1 MKKIGT
7 FIPLVALLVLA
18 SCTTTKGGL
27 FKQVVNSTA
36 PPKGSSSVEVQSS
49 DTNPEQT
56 GLEVQTTPSDAQVY
70 LNDSFIGD
78 TPLLYTDFQ
87 AGSYKITIR
96 KRGYYENVRWLNL
109 DPTAYTILQTDLAPK
124 MGYIVIS
131 STPSNAEITI
141 DGEQYQAGVQQVP
154 VGHHVVRVREF
165 GFEDWTRDIIIQE
178 NQTVQ
183 LNAQLVK
190 APFRI
195 SGLATSRRVLNPANP
210 GLLGKLT
217 VSFEVS
223 TYGSGAA
230 TITDSAGKQVFNR
243 AFPQFTQREQS
254 FTWNGRDA
262 SDALLPDG
270 SYTIHLQG
278 RENASSPPSSEEVT
292 VTIDRGAFVGIRS
305 MLSGTSGLLFSATP
319 EVLPPSSYSF
329 GSLAIAHIEAAGA
342 IVPVQLYLRAVP
354 YPGIEIDGQ
363 GTMQLTSAGNVPYSV
378 GASGKFSLIRPSS
391 QSGFQAAVSV
401 KATYQSGTTADT
413 LTNFSGISLGAPI
426 EYRFGPAALVLMPE
440 VIAAPYPAS
449 YSSSSSAFAP
459 TFWGY
464 GRGGVFLDFGSFMT
478 GLSAAVRTQPFSQG
492 LGLASVPLA
501 GGWELHWLIP
511 NTQLVLSGAVTGE
524 YSPGSNGGYYLMA
537 GAGVSFVN

>member
-7 FIPLVALLVLA
+7 CILLVAFLVLA

-27 FKQVVNSTA
+27 FKQVVNSTS
-36 PPKGSSSVEVQSS
+36 PPQGSSSVEVQSS

-87 AGSYKITIR
+87 TGSYKITIR
-96 KRGYYENVRWLNL
+96 KRGYYESVRWLNL
-109 DPTAYTILQTDLAPK
+109 DPTAYTILQTDLTPK
-124 MGYIVIS
+124 MGYLVIS

-141 DGEQYQAGVQQVP
+141 DGEQYSAGVQQVP
-154 VGHHVVRVREF
+154 VGQHVVRVREF
-165 GFEDWTRDIIIQE
+165 GFEDWTRDVTIRE

-183 LNAQLVK
+183 LDAQLVK

-195 SGLATSRRVLNPANP
+195 SGLATSRKVLNPANP
-210 GLLGKLT
+210 GLLGKLK
-217 VSFEVS
+217 VSFQVS
-223 TYGSGAA
+223 TYGSGEAS
-230 TITDSAGKQVFNR
+230 ITDSRGNRVFRR
-243 AFPQFTQREQS
+243 AFPHFARREQS
-254 FTWNGRDA
+254 FTWNGRGA
-262 SDALLPDG
+262 NGSMLPDG
-270 SYTIHLQG
+270 SYTIRLQG
-278 RENASSPPSSEEVT
+278 RENESSPSSTKET
-292 VTIDRGAFVGIRS
+292 AVTIDRGAFVGIRS
-305 MLSGTSGLLFSATP
+305 MLSGTSGLLFSGTP

-329 GSLAIAHIEAAGA
+329 GSLAIAHVEAAA
-342 IVPVQLYLRAVP
+342 AVVPVQLYVRAVP
-354 YPGIEIDGQ
+354 HPGIEIDGQ
-363 GTMQLTSAGNVPYSV
+363 GTVQLTSVGSVPYSV
-378 GASGKFSLIRPSS
+378 GAAGKLSLIKPSS
-391 QSGFQAAVSV
+391 RSGFQAAVSV

-413 LTNFSGISLGAPI
+413 LTNFSGISLGTPL
-426 EYRFGPAALVLMPE
+426 EYRFGPAAVVLMPE

-449 YSSSSSAFAP
+449 YSASTPAFAP

-478 GLSAAVRTQPFSQG
+478 GLSAAVRTRPFNQG